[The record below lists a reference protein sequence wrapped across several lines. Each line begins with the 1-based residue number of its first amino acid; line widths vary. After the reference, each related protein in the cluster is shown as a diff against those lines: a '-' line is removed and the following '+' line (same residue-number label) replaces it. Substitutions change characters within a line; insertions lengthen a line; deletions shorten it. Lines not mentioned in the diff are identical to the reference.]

1 MWISRYRTKYKM
13 ISETIGPWATYLTW
27 GNKSTNPYD
36 YIITLIRRR
45 KKLSS
50 FWKWMVP
57 YLNELV
63 STSSKG
69 ALCQVWL
76 KLDPWFWRGRFL
88 NIINVFSLFRNYLP
102 WKWVWNFF
110 TQDCLL
116 ASVVQIGTVVLEKK
130 IFFNFVN
137 IFSLFCNYLPMEKGD
152 TLHLNKLE
160 SPSPKDVLCQVSLKL
175 VQ

>member
-1 MWISRYRTKYKM
+1 MGHIPHLRKQF
-13 ISETIGPWATYLTW
+13 
-27 GNKSTNPYD
+27 KSTNPYD

-45 KKLSS
+45 KKLYS

-57 YLNELV
+57 YLNELM

-76 KLDPWFWRGRFL
+76 KLAPWFWRGRFL

-102 WKWVWNFF
+102 WKWVWILF

-130 IFFNFVN
+130 IFLILSIYFRFFVIIYPWKRATPFIWTN
-137 IFSLFCNYLPMEKGD
+137 LNPLHPRMFCAKFLWNWSSSSDFRRRWKCLQRDK
-152 TLHLNKLE
+152 
-160 SPSPKDVLCQVSLKL
+160 
-175 VQ
+175 